1 MSIYQFSM
9 EQMDGSKKDLI
20 DYQGKVVLIVN
31 TASKCGFTKQFSGLE
46 TLYNQYKDQGFVILG
61 FPCSQF
67 LNQELK
73 TNDSILEFCQVNY
86 GVTFPMFAKIK
97 VRGKEKSPLY
107 DYLIQETDN
116 KSISWN
122 FTKFLINQEGQVVN
136 RFAPKIVP
144 ESIEDEI
151 KKLLA

>member
-1 MSIYQFSM
+1 MYNTYK
-9 EQMDGSKKDLI
+9 EKDF
-20 DYQGKVVLIVN
+20 VV
-31 TASKCGFTKQFSGLE
+31 
-46 TLYNQYKDQGFVILG
+46 LG

-107 DYLIQETDN
+107 DYLIQETEN

-122 FTKFLINQEGQVVN
+122 FTKFLINQEGQVVK
-136 RFAPKIVP
+136 RFAPKIAP

>member
-9 EQMDGSKKDLI
+9 EQMDGNKKDLI

-31 TASKCGFTKQFSGLE
+31 TASKCGFTQQFSGLE
-46 TLYNQYKDQGFVILG
+46 TLYNTYKEKDFVVLG